1 MSVRQQLIKRA
12 IIDGYAGVES
22 FLPDV
27 LLDEAKQHPDVVLD
41 IAEQHNISW
50 ANAETNEDFLHTT
63 LAGELMLT
71 TGMTADDML
80 AQLELGDGYDYVVLD
95 RKRGSF
101 SVAQGAD
108 GAAKVA
114 IAILYIRN
122 INDDMG
128 AMQALIDIAKNAKE
142 G

>member
-12 IIDGYAGVES
+12 IDGYAGVES

-27 LLDEAKQHPDVVLD
+27 LINEAKQHPDVVLN
-41 IAEQHNISW
+41 IAEQYNISW
-50 ANAETNEDFLHTT
+50 EKAETNEDFLRTP

-71 TGMTADDML
+71 TDMTADDML
-80 AQLELGDGYDYVVLD
+80 AQLELGNGYDYVVFD

-101 SVAQGAD
+101 SVAQGVE

-122 INDDMG
+122 IRDDLG
-128 AMQALIDIAKNAKE
+128 AMQALIDIVKNAKE